1 MHARESQLGSL
12 GRDDY
17 CSMILGSAVMSQL
30 LIQNISEIVVI
41 IDAEGH
47 IRFANPQLEKAL
59 GLRPEDVIGKNIFD
73 FIHPDDIRRAALE
86 YAETVQKPGEGVP
99 SVLRIRDA
107 HGTWIPFE
115 IIANNQLGDPD
126 IRGVIFTAR
135 DLRFRRDIESVI
147 RAANADVEKQ
157 VAERTTELAK
167 ANASLRLENQSRR
180 ETERQLQNTV
190 SLLNATLNS
199 TADGILV
206 VSRDGKVS
214 GCNRRFAQLWHLHF
228 ESAVG
233 RADTELLSSVI
244 DQLQDPDEFV
254 TKVKVLYSDPSATSF
269 DVLKFKDGRIYER
282 YSQPQRLDN
291 RIVGRVWSFR
301 DVTESMRMEEE
312 LRQSQKL
319 EAIGRLAGGV
329 AHDFNNLLMLISGYL
344 ALLADSG
351 LSHNQTEACQQAVN
365 ATNRATAL
373 TRQLLAFSRKHP
385 DTPTRTNLN
394 EIVSNMQP
402 ILRALVS
409 ECIHLDIVLG
419 EPVPILVDIPQL
431 EVVLI
436 NLAINAHDAM
446 PSGGVLSVSTGA
458 KERKAEKFAV
468 LTVTDTGNGMTPE
481 VQARIFEPFFT
492 TKEIGKGTGLG
503 LSSAYGVVQNAGG
516 SIEVES
522 QVGQGTQFRVYLPET
537 KAPPA
542 LTSVVA
548 SLPPSIHGRETILL
562 AEDEIGIRAMTRA
575 FLENLGYRVL
585 EAPNGMEAVKI
596 SREFDAGIDLVVT
609 DLLMPIMRGDV
620 AVASIR
626 QDRPNIK
633 VLYISGSTEDL
644 AGAAEV
650 LHKPFKFPELGR
662 RVRTVLDS
670 DSELKKPA

>member
-1 MHARESQLGSL
+1 
-12 GRDDY
+12 
-17 CSMILGSAVMSQL
+17 MSHL

-47 IRFANPQLEKAL
+47 IRFSNPQLEKVL
-59 GLRPEDVIGKNIFD
+59 GLRAEDVIGKNIFD
-73 FIHPDDIRRAALE
+73 FIHPDDISRAALE
-86 YAETVQKPGEGVP
+86 YAETVQKPGEGIP
-99 SVLRIRDA
+99 SLLRIRDA
-107 HGTWIPFE
+107 HGGWIPFE

-135 DLRFRRDIESVI
+135 DLRFRRDVESVI
-147 RAANADVEKQ
+147 RAANADVGKQ

-167 ANASLRLENQSRR
+167 TNASLRLENQSRR
-180 ETERQLQNTV
+180 ETERQLQDTI

-214 GCNRRFAQLWHLHF
+214 GCNRRFAQLWHLQF
-228 ESAVG
+228 ESTEG
-233 RADTELLSSVI
+233 RSDAELLSSVI
-244 DQLQDPDEFV
+244 DQLEDPDEFV
-254 TKVKVLYSDPSATSF
+254 AKVKALYSDPSATSF
-269 DVLKFKDGRIYER
+269 DVLTFKDGRIYER
-282 YSQPQRLDN
+282 YSQPQCLDS

-301 DVTESMRMEEE
+301 DVTESRRLEEE

-344 ALLADSG
+344 ALLAESG
-351 LSHNQTEACQQAVN
+351 LSSNQTEACQQAVK
-365 ATNRATAL
+365 ATSRATAL

-385 DTPTRTNLN
+385 DAPTTTNLN
-394 EIVSNMQP
+394 EIASNMQP
-402 ILRALVS
+402 VLRALVS
-409 ECIHLDIVLG
+409 ECIRLDIVFG
-419 EPVPILVDIPQL
+419 EPVPVLVDVPQL

-436 NLAINAHDAM
+436 NLAINAYDAM
-446 PSGGVLSVSTGA
+446 PTGGVLTVITGA
-458 KERKAEKFAV
+458 QERKGETFAV
-468 LTVTDTGNGMTPE
+468 LTVTDTGKGMTPE

-503 LSSAYGVVQNAGG
+503 LSTAYAVIQKAGG

-522 QVGQGTQFRVYLPET
+522 QVGQGTQVRVYLPET
-537 KAPPA
+537 KAQPV
-542 LTSVVA
+542 LNSVVVP
-548 SLPPSIHGRETILL
+548 LPPPIHGRETILL
-562 AEDEIGIRAMTRA
+562 AEDEIGIRTMARA

-585 EAPNGMEAVKI
+585 EAPNGMEAVKV
-596 SREFDAGIDLVVT
+596 SREFDDVIDLVVT
-609 DLLMPIMRGDV
+609 DLLMPIMRGDA

-626 QDRPNIK
+626 ENRPNIK
-633 VLYISGSTEDL
+633 VLYISGSTEEL
-644 AGAAEV
+644 AEAAEV

-670 DSELKKPA
+670 ESELKKR

>member
-1 MHARESQLGSL
+1 
-12 GRDDY
+12 
-17 CSMILGSAVMSQL
+17 MSQL

-47 IRFANPQLEKAL
+47 IRFSNPQLEKVL
-59 GLRPEDVIGKNIFD
+59 GLRPEDVIGKDIFD
-73 FIHPDDIRRAALE
+73 FIHPDDNRRAALE
-86 YAETVQKPGEGVP
+86 YAETVQTPGEGVP
-99 SVLRIRDA
+99 SILRIRDA
-107 HGTWIPFE
+107 HGAWIPFE
-115 IIANNQLGDPD
+115 IIANNQLSDPE

-135 DLRFRRDIESVI
+135 DLRFRRDVESVI

-180 ETERQLQNTV
+180 ETERQLQNTI

-214 GCNRRFAQLWHLHF
+214 GCNRRFAQLWHLQF

-233 RADTELLSSVI
+233 WADTELLSSVI

-254 TKVKVLYSDPSATSF
+254 TKVKALYSDPSATSF

-282 YSQPQRLDN
+282 YSQPQRLDS

-301 DVTESMRMEEE
+301 DITESRRMEEE

-351 LSHNQTEACQQAVN
+351 LSLNQTDACQQAVN

-373 TRQLLAFSRKHP
+373 TRQLLAFSRKQP

-409 ECIHLDIVLG
+409 ECIRLDIAFG
-419 EPVPILVDIPQL
+419 EPVPILVDIPQF

-446 PSGGVLSVSTGA
+446 PSGGVLSISTGA
-458 KERKAEKFAV
+458 TERKGEKLAL

-492 TKEIGKGTGLG
+492 TKETGKGTGLG
-503 LSSAYGVVQNAGG
+503 LSSAYAVVQKAGG

-522 QVGQGTQFRVYLPET
+522 QFGQGTQFRVYLPET
-537 KAPPA
+537 KVPPA
-542 LTSVVA
+542 VTSVVA
-548 SLPPSIHGRETILL
+548 SLSPPMHGRETILL

-596 SREFDAGIDLVVT
+596 SREFDGGIDLVVT
-609 DLLMPIMRGDV
+609 DLLMPIMRGD
-620 AVASIR
+620 AAAASIR

-644 AGAAEV
+644 AASAEV
-650 LHKPFKFPELGR
+650 LQKPFKFPELGR
-662 RVRTVLDS
+662 RVRSVLDS
-670 DSELKKPA
+670 GTKLKKPA

>member
-1 MHARESQLGSL
+1 
-12 GRDDY
+12 
-17 CSMILGSAVMSQL
+17 MSQL

-47 IRFANPQLEKAL
+47 IRFSNPQLEKVL
-59 GLRPEDVIGKNIFD
+59 GLRPEDVIGKDIFD

-107 HGTWIPFE
+107 HGAWIPFE
-115 IIANNQLGDPD
+115 IIANNQLGDLE

-135 DLRFRRDIESVI
+135 DLRFRRDVESII

-180 ETERQLQNTV
+180 ETERQLQNTI

-206 VSRDGKVS
+206 VSRDGKIS
-214 GCNRRFAQLWHLHF
+214 GCNRRFAQLWHLQF
-228 ESAVG
+228 EGAVG

-254 TKVKVLYSDPSATSF
+254 TKVKALYSDSSATSF

-282 YSQPQRLDN
+282 YSQPQRLDS

-301 DVTESMRMEEE
+301 DVTESRRMEED

-351 LSHNQTEACQQAVN
+351 LSLNQTEACQQAVN

-373 TRQLLAFSRKHP
+373 TRQLLAFSRKHS

-409 ECIHLDIVLG
+409 ECIRLDIAFG

-481 VQARIFEPFFT
+481 LQARIFEPFFT

-503 LSSAYGVVQNAGG
+503 LSSAYGVVQKAGG

-542 LTSVVA
+542 LTSVAA
-548 SLPPSIHGRETILL
+548 SLPLPIHGRETILL

-609 DLLMPIMRGDV
+609 DLLMPIMRGDA

-644 AGAAEV
+644 AGGAEV

-662 RVRTVLDS
+662 RVRAVLDS
-670 DSELKKPA
+670 ASELKKPA

>member
-1 MHARESQLGSL
+1 
-12 GRDDY
+12 
-17 CSMILGSAVMSQL
+17 MSHL

-41 IDAEGH
+41 IDAQGH
-47 IRFANPQLEKAL
+47 IRFSNPQLEKVL
-59 GLRPEDVIGKNIFD
+59 GLRPEDTIGKNIFD
-73 FIHPDDIRRAALE
+73 FIHPDDIHRAALE
-86 YAETVQKPGEGVP
+86 YAETVQKPGEGIP
-99 SVLRIRDA
+99 SLLRIRDA
-107 HGTWIPFE
+107 RGAWIPFE
-115 IIANNQLGDPD
+115 IIANNQLADPD

-135 DLRFRRDIESVI
+135 DLRFRRDVESVI

-180 ETERQLQNTV
+180 EIEKQLQHSI

-214 GCNRRFAQLWHLHF
+214 GCNRRFAKLWHLQF

-233 RADTELLSSVI
+233 WTDAELLSSVI
-244 DQLQDPDEFV
+244 DQLQDPDEF
-254 TKVKVLYSDPSATSF
+254 TAKVKALYSDPGATSF
-269 DVLKFKDGRIYER
+269 DVLQFKDGRIYER
-282 YSQPQRLDN
+282 YSQPQCLED

-301 DVTESMRMEEE
+301 DVTESRRMEEE

-344 ALLADSG
+344 GLLADSG
-351 LSHNQTEACQQAVN
+351 LSSNQTEACQQAVK

-385 DTPTRTNLN
+385 DAPTTTNLN

-402 ILRALVS
+402 VLRALVS
-409 ECIHLDIVLG
+409 EYIRLDVVLG
-419 EPVPILVDIPQL
+419 EPVPILVDVPQL

-446 PSGGVLSVSTGA
+446 PSGGVLSVVTGA
-458 KERKAEKFAV
+458 KERKGEKFAV
-468 LTVTDTGNGMTPE
+468 LTVTDTGKGMVPE

-492 TKEIGKGTGLG
+492 TKETGKGTGLG
-503 LSSAYGVVQNAGG
+503 LSSAYGVVQKAGG

-522 QVGQGTQFRVYLPET
+522 QVSQGTQFRVYLPET
-537 KAPPA
+537 KAQPV
-542 LTSVVA
+542 LNSVVVP
-548 SLPPSIHGRETILL
+548 LPPPTHGRETILL
-562 AEDEIGIRAMTRA
+562 AEDEIGIRTMTRA

-585 EAPNGMEAVKI
+585 DAPNGMEAVKV
-596 SREFDAGIDLVVT
+596 SRTFDGVIDLVVT
-609 DLLMPIMRGDV
+609 DLLMPIMRGDA

-626 QDRPNIK
+626 EERPNIK
-633 VLYISGSTEDL
+633 VLYMSGSTEDL
-644 AGAAEV
+644 VGTAEV
-650 LHKPFKFPELGR
+650 LHKPFKFPEVGR

-670 DSELKKPA
+670 ESALKKPA

>member
-1 MHARESQLGSL
+1 
-12 GRDDY
+12 
-17 CSMILGSAVMSQL
+17 MSQL

-47 IRFANPQLEKAL
+47 IRFSNPQLERVL
-59 GLRPEDVIGKNIFD
+59 SLRPEDVIGKDIFD
-73 FIHPDDIRRAALE
+73 FIHPDDVRRAALE
-86 YAETVQKPGEGVP
+86 YAETVQKNGEGVP

-107 HGTWIPFE
+107 QGTWIPFE
-115 IIANNQLGDPD
+115 IIANNQLGDPE

-135 DLRFRRDIESVI
+135 DLRYRRDVESVI

-157 VAERTTELAK
+157 AAERTTELAK

-180 ETERQLQNTV
+180 ETERKLQNTV
-190 SLLNATLNS
+190 SLLNATLDS

-214 GCNRRFAQLWHLHF
+214 GCNRRFAKLLHLQF
-228 ESAVG
+228 ESTVG
-233 RADTELLSSVI
+233 RADTELLSSVA

-254 TKVKVLYSDPSATSF
+254 TRVKALYSDPSATSF

-282 YSQPQRLDN
+282 YSQPQCLDN

-301 DVTESMRMEEE
+301 DVTESKRMEEE
-312 LRQSQKL
+312 FRQSQKL

-344 ALLADSG
+344 SLLADSG
-351 LSHNQTEACQQAVN
+351 LSFNQTEACQQAVK

-385 DTPTRTNLN
+385 DAPTTTNLN

-409 ECIHLDIVLG
+409 ECIRLDVRLG
-419 EPVPILVDIPQL
+419 EEPVPILVDVPQL

-458 KERKAEKFAV
+458 QERQAEKFAV
-468 LTVTDTGNGMTPE
+468 LTVTDTGKGMTPE

-492 TKEIGKGTGLG
+492 TKEVGKGTGLG
-503 LSSAYGVVQNAGG
+503 LSSAYGVVQKAGG

-537 KAPPA
+537 KASPA
-542 LTSVVA
+542 FTSVVT
-548 SLPPSIHGRETILL
+548 SLPIPIHGRETILL

-596 SREFDAGIDLVVT
+596 SREFEGGIDLVVT
-609 DLLMPIMRGDV
+609 DLLMPIMRGDA

-626 QDRPNIK
+626 RDRPNIK
-633 VLYISGSTEDL
+633 VLYISGSAEDL
-644 AGAAEV
+644 AGVDEV

-670 DSELKKPA
+670 ESELKKPA

>member
-1 MHARESQLGSL
+1 
-12 GRDDY
+12 
-17 CSMILGSAVMSQL
+17 MSHL

-41 IDAEGH
+41 IDAQGH
-47 IRFANPQLEKAL
+47 IRFSNPQLEKVL
-59 GLRPEDVIGKNIFD
+59 GLRPEDTIGKNIFD
-73 FIHPDDIRRAALE
+73 FIHPDDIHRAALE
-86 YAETVQKPGEGVP
+86 YAETVQKPGEGIP
-99 SVLRIRDA
+99 SLLRIRDA
-107 HGTWIPFE
+107 RGAWIPFE
-115 IIANNQLGDPD
+115 IIANNQLADPD

-135 DLRFRRDIESVI
+135 DLRFRRDVESVI

-180 ETERQLQNTV
+180 EIEKQLQLSI
-190 SLLNATLNS
+190 SLLSATLNS

-214 GCNRRFAQLWHLHF
+214 GCNRRFAKLWHLQF

-233 RADTELLSSVI
+233 WTDAELLSSVI
-244 DQLQDPDEFV
+244 DQLQDPDEF
-254 TKVKVLYSDPSATSF
+254 TAKVKALYSDPGATSF
-269 DVLKFKDGRIYER
+269 DVLQFKDGRIYER
-282 YSQPQRLDN
+282 YSQPQCLED

-301 DVTESMRMEEE
+301 DVTESRRMEEE

-344 ALLADSG
+344 GLLADSG
-351 LSHNQTEACQQAVN
+351 LSSNQTEACQQAVK

-385 DTPTRTNLN
+385 DAPTTTNLN
-394 EIVSNMQP
+394 EIVSNMQTV
-402 ILRALVS
+402 LRALVS
-409 ECIHLDIVLG
+409 EYIRLDVVLG
-419 EPVPILVDIPQL
+419 EPVPILVDVPQL

-446 PSGGVLSVSTGA
+446 PSGGVLSVVTGA
-458 KERKAEKFAV
+458 KERKKEKFAV
-468 LTVTDTGNGMTPE
+468 LTVTDTGKGMAPE
-481 VQARIFEPFFT
+481 VQARIFQPFFT

-503 LSSAYGVVQNAGG
+503 LSSAYGVVQKAGG

-522 QVGQGTQFRVYLPET
+522 QVSQGTQFRVYLPET
-537 KAPPA
+537 KAQPV
-542 LTSVVA
+542 LNSVVVP
-548 SLPPSIHGRETILL
+548 LPPPTHGRETILL
-562 AEDEIGIRAMTRA
+562 AEDEIGIRTMTRA

-585 EAPNGMEAVKI
+585 DAPNGMEAVKV
-596 SREFDAGIDLVVT
+596 SRKFDGVIDLVVT
-609 DLLMPIMRGDV
+609 DLLMPIMRGDA

-626 QDRPNIK
+626 EKRPNIK
-633 VLYISGSTEDL
+633 VLYMSGSTEDL
-644 AGAAEV
+644 VGTAEV

-670 DSELKKPA
+670 ESALKKPA

>member
-1 MHARESQLGSL
+1 
-12 GRDDY
+12 
-17 CSMILGSAVMSQL
+17 MSQL

-47 IRFANPQLEKAL
+47 IRFSNPQLERVL
-59 GLRPEDVIGKNIFD
+59 GLRPEDVIGKDIFD
-73 FIHPDDIRRAALE
+73 FVHPDDTRRGALE

-99 SVLRIRDA
+99 SVLRIHDA
-107 HGTWIPFE
+107 HGAWIPFE
-115 IIANNQLGDPD
+115 IIANNQLADPD

-135 DLRFRRDIESVI
+135 DLRFRRDVESVI
-147 RAANADVEKQ
+147 HAANADVEKH

-180 ETERQLQNTV
+180 EIERQLQNTI

-214 GCNRRFAQLWHLHF
+214 GCNRRFAHLWHLQF
-228 ESAVG
+228 ESALG

-254 TKVKVLYSDPSATSF
+254 GKVKALYSDPSATSF
-269 DVLKFKDGRIYER
+269 DEVKFKDGRIYER
-282 YSQPQRLDN
+282 YSQPQRLDS

-301 DVTESMRMEEE
+301 DVSESRRMEEE

-329 AHDFNNLLMLISGYL
+329 AHDFNNLLMIISGYL
-344 ALLADSG
+344 ALLSHSG
-351 LSHNQTEACQQAVN
+351 LSLKQTETCQQAVN
-365 ATNRATAL
+365 ATKRATTL
-373 TRQLLAFSRKHP
+373 TRQLLAFSRKQP
-385 DTPTRTNLN
+385 DTPTKTNLN

-402 ILRALVS
+402 ILRALGS
-409 ECIHLDIVLG
+409 ECIRLDTTFG
-419 EPVPILVDIPQL
+419 EPVPILVNIPQF

-458 KERKAEKFAV
+458 KERKPEKFAV

-503 LSSAYGVVQNAGG
+503 LSSAYGVIQKAGG

-522 QVGQGTQFRVYLPET
+522 QVGEGTQFRVYLPET
-537 KAPPA
+537 KAPSA

-548 SLPPSIHGRETILL
+548 SLPPPIHGRETILL

-585 EAPNGMEAVKI
+585 EAPNGKEAVEI

-609 DLLMPIMRGDV
+609 DLLMPIMRGDA
-620 AVASIR
+620 AVAAIR

-633 VLYISGSTEDL
+633 VLYISGSTQDF

-650 LHKPFKFPELGR
+650 LHKPFNLPELGR

-670 DSELKKPA
+670 ESELKKLA

>member
-1 MHARESQLGSL
+1 
-12 GRDDY
+12 
-17 CSMILGSAVMSQL
+17 MSHL

-47 IRFANPQLEKAL
+47 IRFSNPQLERVL
-59 GLRPEDVIGKNIFD
+59 GLRSEDVIGKDIFD
-73 FIHPDDIRRAALE
+73 FIHPDDVRRAALE
-86 YAETVQKPGEGVP
+86 YAETVQKNGEGVP

-107 HGTWIPFE
+107 NGGWIPFE
-115 IIANNQLGDPD
+115 IIANNQLGDPN

-135 DLRFRRDIESVI
+135 DLRFRRDVESVI
-147 RAANADVEKQ
+147 RAANADGEKQ

-180 ETERQLQNTV
+180 ETERQLQNSI

-206 VSRDGKVS
+206 VSREGKVS
-214 GCNRRFAQLWHLHF
+214 GCNRRFAQLWRLYF

-244 DQLQDPDEFV
+244 DQLEDPDEFV
-254 TKVKVLYSDPSATSF
+254 TKVKALYSDPSATSF

-282 YSQPQRLDN
+282 YSQPQRLDD

-301 DVTESMRMEEE
+301 DVTESRRMEEE

-344 ALLADSG
+344 ALLSDSG
-351 LSHNQTEACQQAVN
+351 LSLNQTEACQQAVN

-402 ILRALVS
+402 ILRSLVS
-409 ECIHLDIVLG
+409 EHIRLDIVLG
-419 EPVPILVDIPQL
+419 EKPVPILVDIPQL

-458 KERKAEKFAV
+458 QERNAKNFAV
-468 LTVTDTGNGMTPE
+468 LTVTDTGKGMTPE

-503 LSSAYGVVQNAGG
+503 LSSAYGVVQKAGG

-537 KAPPA
+537 KASPA
-542 LTSVVA
+542 LTSVVT
-548 SLPPSIHGRETILL
+548 SLPFPIHGSETILL
-562 AEDEIGIRAMTRA
+562 AEDEIGIRAMARA

-596 SREFDAGIDLVVT
+596 SREFGGGIDLVVT
-609 DLLMPIMRGDV
+609 DLLMPIMRGDA

-626 QDRPNIK
+626 RDRPNIK
-633 VLYISGSTEDL
+633 VLYISGSVEDL
-644 AGAAEV
+644 AEAAEV
-650 LHKPFKFPELGR
+650 LHKPFKFTELGR
-662 RVRTVLDS
+662 RVRSVLDS
-670 DSELKKPA
+670 ESELKKPA

>member
-1 MHARESQLGSL
+1 
-12 GRDDY
+12 
-17 CSMILGSAVMSQL
+17 MSHS

-47 IRFANPQLEKAL
+47 IRFSNPQLEKVL

-73 FIHPDDIRRAALE
+73 FIHPDDLRRAALE
-86 YAETVQKPGEGVP
+86 YAETVQKPGEGIP
-99 SVLRIRDA
+99 SLLRIRDA

-115 IIANNQLGDPD
+115 IIANNRLVDPD
-126 IRGVIFTAR
+126 IRGVVFTAR
-135 DLRFRRDIESVI
+135 DLRFRRDVESVI

-157 VAERTTELAK
+157 IGERTTELAK

-180 ETERQLQNTV
+180 ETERQLQNTI

-214 GCNRRFAQLWHLHF
+214 GCNRRFAKLWHLQF

-233 RADTELLSSVI
+233 KTDAELLSSVV
-244 DQLQDPDEFV
+244 DQLQDPDEF
-254 TKVKVLYSDPSATSF
+254 TAKVKALYSDLSANSF
-269 DVLKFKDGRIYER
+269 DVLQFKDGRIYER
-282 YSQPQRLDN
+282 YSQPQCLDS

-344 ALLADSG
+344 GLLADSG
-351 LSHNQTEACQQAVN
+351 LSSNQTEACQQAVK

-385 DTPTRTNLN
+385 DALTTTNLN

-402 ILRALVS
+402 VLHALVS
-409 ECIHLDIVLG
+409 EYIRLEIVLG
-419 EPVPILVDIPQL
+419 EPVPILVDIPQI

-446 PSGGVLSVSTGA
+446 PSGGVLTVSTGA
-458 KERKAEKFAV
+458 QQRKAEKFAV
-468 LTVTDTGNGMTPE
+468 LTVTDTGKGMTPE

-492 TKEIGKGTGLG
+492 TKETGKGTGLG
-503 LSSAYGVVQNAGG
+503 LSSAYGVIQKAGG

-537 KAPPA
+537 NTAPA
-542 LTSVVA
+542 LSSVVA
-548 SLPPSIHGRETILL
+548 TLPLPIHGRETILL
-562 AEDEIGIRAMTRA
+562 AEDEVGIRAMTRA

-585 EAPNGMEAVKI
+585 EAPNGREAVKI
-596 SREFDAGIDLVVT
+596 SHEFDGAIDLVVT
-609 DLLMPIMRGDV
+609 DLLMPIMRGDS

-633 VLYISGSTEDL
+633 VLYISGSTEDP
-644 AGAAEV
+644 AGSAEV

-662 RVRTVLDS
+662 RVRAVLDS
-670 DSELKKPA
+670 KSELKKPA